1 MVAFDA
7 AVATVA
13 ARCRAICCARMA
25 VDAKV
30 LYWTAAL
37 ANMAV
42 AFACALVG
50 LRRIR
55 RGEVAGHQRAMKA
68 AALLVVLFL
77 LSYLLKVEALGRERL
92 ELWEPRFVA
101 VLRLHETFVAAMVI
115 SGAGALALASGLG
128 LLRVVRAAP
137 GQRTLGARVHRMAGW
152 TALASCALGV
162 ASAAYVLY
170 GMYARLP

>member
-1 MVAFDA
+1 
-7 AVATVA
+7 
-13 ARCRAICCARMA
+13 MA

-37 ANMAV
+37 ANMGV

-50 LRRIR
+50 IGRIR

-77 LSYLLKVEALGRERL
+77 SSYLLKVEALGREQL

-101 VLRLHETFVAAMVI
+101 VLRMHETFVAAMVV
-115 SGAGALALASGLG
+115 AGALALGLASGLG
-128 LLRVVRAAP
+128 LLRVGRAAP
-137 GQRTLGARVHRMAGW
+137 ERRTLGARAHRVAGW
-152 TALASCALGV
+152 TAIASCALGV
-162 ASAAYVLY
+162 ATAAYVLY
-170 GMYARLP
+170 GMYARLS